1 MIWGGTHKVVFV
13 KLVVLVGKESQ
24 CTLLSI
30 YIYIYIYFFFVY
42 YLSNVIIFCNICPE
56 SKARKVE
63 RI

>member
-30 YIYIYIYFFFVY
+30 YIYIFFVY

>member
-1 MIWGGTHKVVFV
+1 VIWGGTHKVVFV

-30 YIYIYIYFFFVY
+30 YIYIFFVY